1 MGGEMSFGSLLA
13 SVSLG
18 EALGLVLAIVVKV
31 ILPIVLVP
39 TLCVLAVALIRSR
52 QGRFSAEASVALVF
66 CLVGGALGFA
76 AGFSRNPV
84 VDVVLT
90 VTVTLVATLLS
101 YVAARG
107 VDGAIR
113 QAAPTA
119 MLGFALA
126 LWIALIYG
134 ASLRFDWVAMIG

>member
-1 MGGEMSFGSLLA
+1 MSFVTFLE
-13 SVSLG
+13 SVALG
-18 EALGLVLAIVVKV
+18 EALGFVLAVVLKV
-31 ILPIVLVP
+31 ILPILVVP
-39 TLCVLAVALIRSR
+39 AFVASAVALVRYR
-52 QGRFSAEASVALVF
+52 RGRFATEWSVALVF

-90 VTVTLVATLLS
+90 VTVSLVVTLLG

-107 VDGAIR
+107 VDAAIR